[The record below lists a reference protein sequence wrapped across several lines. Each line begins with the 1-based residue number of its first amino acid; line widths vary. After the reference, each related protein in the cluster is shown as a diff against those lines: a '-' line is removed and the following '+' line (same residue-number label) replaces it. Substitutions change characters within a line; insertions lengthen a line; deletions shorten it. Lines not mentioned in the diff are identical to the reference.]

1 MAMWSVREMMPAD
14 LDAAIRIWERSRQD
28 SIEPVF
34 PVAEVIASVVR
45 GDPAVVAEAKG
56 SIVGTACGI
65 VEGHRAWI
73 CRVALDENWRG
84 QGIGSALLVA
94 LEQGLTAAGVTRM
107 SALLHEGEIGEEALT
122 NQLFTGPISLQYFD
136 RSESYGP
143 SQASVVQEL
152 GGRVVPPKTWS
163 ELSGGRDTKVLL
175 ERTLISPLANTSL
188 AEQHGLKPPGAAILF
203 GPPGTGKTSLARGIA
218 GRLGWPF
225 IEVFP
230 TQLGAT
236 PAEIASGIRHT
247 FSQLRSVEH
256 AVVFIDE
263 VDEIASHRQEL
274 SAGQAI
280 TNELLKVIPTFRSMP
295 GRLLICATNNVSR
308 LDPAFV
314 RTGRF
319 DYLIPIGPPDFE
331 ARTEALRD
339 GFERMP
345 HDDFDLESLAARLEG
360 YTMADL
366 DHLIRRAAQRSFER
380 ALGDGQTSRV
390 SIDDVAA
397 ALEGTKPS
405 VSPSDLEALAGDI
418 EQFAR
423 F

>member
-1 MAMWSVREMMPAD
+1 MATFSIREMMPAD
-14 LDAAIRIWERSRQD
+14 LDAAIRIWERSRQESGD
-28 SIEPVF
+28 PVF
-34 PVAEVIASVVR
+34 PAAEVIASVVR
-45 GDPAVVAEAKG
+45 GDPAVVAEANG
-56 SIVGTACGI
+56 VIVGTACGI
-65 VEGHRAWI
+65 VEGDRAWI
-73 CRVALDENWRG
+73 CRLALDEAWRG
-84 QGIGSALLVA
+84 QGIGSTLLVA

-107 SALLHEGEIGEEALT
+107 SALLHDGEIGEVALL
-122 NQLFTGPISLQYFD
+122 NQQFAGPIALRYFD
-136 RSESYGP
+136 RRESYGP
-143 SQASVVQEL
+143 SHASVVQDL
-152 GGRVVPPKTWS
+152 GGRVVPPKTWT
-163 ELSGGRDTKVLL
+163 ELSGSRDTKALL
-175 ERTLISPLANTSL
+175 QRTLISPLAHSSL
-188 AEQHGLKPPGAAILF
+188 AEQHGLKPPGAAIFF
-203 GPPGTGKTSLARGIA
+203 GPPGTGKTSLARGVA

-230 TQLGAT
+230 TQLGAN
-236 PAEIASGIRHT
+236 PAEIASGVRQT

-263 VDEIASHRQEL
+263 VDEVASRRQEL

-319 DYLIPIGPPDFE
+319 DYLIPIGPPDVE

-339 GFERMP
+339 GFQRMP
-345 HDDFDLESLAARLEG
+345 HDDFDFESLAQRLEG
-360 YTMADL
+360 YTMSDL

-380 ALGDGQTSRV
+380 ALEDGQV
-390 SIDDVAA
+390 SQVTIDDVAA

-405 VSPSDLEALAGDI
+405 VSLSDLEAFTADI